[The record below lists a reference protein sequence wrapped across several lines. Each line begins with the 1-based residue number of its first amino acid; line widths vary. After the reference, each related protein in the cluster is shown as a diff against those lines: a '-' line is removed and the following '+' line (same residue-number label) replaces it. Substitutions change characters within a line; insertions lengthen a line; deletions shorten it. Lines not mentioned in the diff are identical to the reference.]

1 MSAPAATMGCDTL
14 NASSACVLDDDVHIG
29 RLVCQLLVA
38 NGFTPR
44 QFADPVTFLTEVK
57 ASSPKLIVLDLAL
70 GQTDA
75 IEIIR
80 KLEVIKYEGK
90 LLLMSGH
97 DETVLDKI
105 KQIGASRG
113 LAMVPP
119 LRKPFRANDLK
130 RSLEAPVE
138 ISCAPVKAQ
147 NSPVKPVVVDLAE
160 ALANRWLELW
170 YQPKIDLNSM
180 KICSAEALARVR
192 HPKHGIVLPA
202 SFLPAANDPVYLPLT
217 KFVIQQALEDWSYFN
232 ERQVLLKLAVNIPL
246 STLRTSEFVT
256 YVREALPKDPQFP
269 GFLFEI
275 TEDEVTGD
283 VTQIDEIAAQLGLCN
298 IGLSIDDF
306 GAGYSSLSRLRDLPC
321 AEVKIDRSFVS
332 NCSLDGAKQSLCNAA
347 IELAHKFGASVCAEG
362 VENPN
367 DLQKLIEMRCDT
379 AQGSLF
385 ARPMSREAIVQMLSD
400 PAEPSS
406 HEFLLSGALEPEKR
420 DYRGQRSRAARQF
433 AL

>member
-1 MSAPAATMGCDTL
+1 MVSRRAI
-14 NASSACVLDDDVHIG
+14 S
-29 RLVCQLLVA
+29 
-38 NGFTPR
+38 
-44 QFADPVTFLTEVK
+44 DPVQFLTEVK

-97 DETVLDKI
+97 DESVLVKI
-105 KQIGASRG
+105 KQIGVSRG

-119 LRKPFRANDLK
+119 LHKPFRANDLK

-147 NSPVKPVVVDLAE
+147 NSPVKPVAVDLAE

-217 KFVIQQALEDWSYFN
+217 KFVIQQALATSFTAHDDVHGN
-232 ERQVLLKLAVNIPL
+232 AV
-246 STLRTSEFVT
+246 VT
-256 YVREALPKDPQFP
+256 F
-269 GFLFEI
+269 
-275 TEDEVTGD
+275 
-283 VTQIDEIAAQLGLCN
+283 
-298 IGLSIDDF
+298 
-306 GAGYSSLSRLRDLPC
+306 
-321 AEVKIDRSFVS
+321 
-332 NCSLDGAKQSLCNAA
+332 
-347 IELAHKFGASVCAEG
+347 
-362 VENPN
+362 PN
-367 DLQKLIEMRCDT
+367 DGRDQITLV
-379 AQGSLF
+379 GVHS
-385 ARPMSREAIVQMLSD
+385 SD
-400 PAEPSS
+400 LHASD
-406 HEFLLSGALEPEKR
+406 F
-420 DYRGQRSRAARQF
+420 QF
-433 AL
+433 V